1 MSATL
6 VEVEPGVRVN
16 VLELGVGDPV
26 LLIHG
31 WSLSSAVWDRQIRVL
46 AETGH
51 RVLAMDLRGHGGSDA
66 PLGGYDIDRL
76 AADGAAVLEALGA
89 AGAAV
94 VGWSLGGMTALRM
107 AYRYPALV
115 ERLVLVASNG
125 VAGARQPDYPFGVP
139 ADAIEGEMHAAEHA
153 NRLPYR
159 RRAVGDPFGVPPD
172 EQILDWLH
180 RISLQTPSWAANAC
194 MTTLLRT
201 AQVDILGDIDVPVT
215 QIIGTSD
222 PALSV
227 RGARWVHERISSAL
241 VELDCGHYPMLERA
255 DAFDAALLQALRK
268 DPGPTMTLVEPPSTH
283 SVQT

>member
-1 MSATL
+1 MSSTL
-6 VEVEPGVRVN
+6 VEVEPGVRVK

-46 AETGH
+46 AEAGH

-66 PLGGYDIDRL
+66 PLNRYDIDRL
-76 AADGAAVLEALGA
+76 ADDGAAVLDAFDARGA
-89 AGAAV
+89 TV

-107 AYRYPALV
+107 AHRFPGSV
-115 ERLVLVASNG
+115 DRLVLVASNG

-139 ADAIEGEMHAAEHA
+139 ADAVEGGMHAAEHA
-153 NRLPYR
+153 GRLDYR
-159 RRAVGDPFGVPPD
+159 RRAVGDPFGTPPD
-172 EQILDWLH
+172 GQTLDWLQ

-201 AQVDILGDIDVPVT
+201 AQAFALDDLDIPVT
-215 QIIGTSD
+215 QIIGTAD

-227 RGARWVHERISSAL
+227 RGARWVQERIGSTL
-241 VELDCGHYPMLERA
+241 VELDCGHYPMLERP
-255 DAFDAALLQALRK
+255 DLFDEALLRAVRKPK
-268 DPGPTMTLVEPPSTH
+268 DPAVRRVAAPSSH

>member
-1 MSATL
+1 MSSTL
-6 VEVEPGVRVN
+6 VEVEPGVRIN

-46 AETGH
+46 AEAGH

-66 PLGGYDIDRL
+66 PLGDYGIDRL
-76 AADGAAVLEALGA
+76 AADGAAILDAFGA

-115 ERLVLVASNG
+115 DRLVLVASNG

-139 ADAIEGEMHAAEHA
+139 ADAVEGGMHAAEHV

-159 RRAVGDPFGVPPD
+159 RQAVGDPFGAPPD
-172 EQILDWLH
+172 QQTLDWLQ

-201 AQVDILGDIDVPVT
+201 AQVHVLDDLDVPVT
-215 QIIGTSD
+215 QIIGTAD

-227 RGARWVHERISSAL
+227 RGARWVHERIHSTL
-241 VELDCGHYPMLERA
+241 VELDCGHYPMLEKA
-255 DAFDAALLQALRK
+255 DAFDEALLRAVRE
-268 DPGPTMTLVEPPSTH
+268 PAARLVEAPSSH